1 MIGDSRLLSALVVVH
16 LLGGFA
22 AARAAKGRLKPQAFL
37 TIWGGVPT
45 SQCTEPGMC
54 PKTRSGRRET
64 DQWPSVLG

>member
-37 TIWGGVPT
+37 TIW
-45 SQCTEPGMC
+45 
-54 PKTRSGRRET
+54 
-64 DQWPSVLG
+64 